1 MKTDVR
7 RLTEK
12 QRQIKKEIA
21 ENIWY
26 KLYLLQN
33 YKITQNMF
41 IGSPIRWKSIE
52 TYAGFV
58 RNIYN
63 GKLDGF
69 NLAHITP
76 SLYKYI
82 KGLMDSGVEP
92 YPSPNKK
99 DKKVSVD
106 YLIKNK
112 ILSSYQIKQIYD
124 PVSKQDNK
132 PDTSISGSRNVL
144 TRNKSNHFTGNYY
157 EIVQKQDI
165 PRENKNVCN
174 IINNAKRDKNLIFN
188 PLQFNIKKDF
198 TLREL
203 FNQILK

>member
-1 MKTDVR
+1 MKTSIR
-7 RLTEK
+7 RLTQR

-33 YKITQNMF
+33 YKITRNMF

-52 TYAGFV
+52 TYAGFI
-58 RNIYN
+58 RNIYK
-63 GKLDGF
+63 GKIDGF

-76 SLYKYI
+76 SLYKYV
-82 KGLMDSGVEP
+82 KGLMDSGAEP
-92 YPSPNKK
+92 YPSPNKE

-132 PDTSISGSRNVL
+132 PDISISGSRNVL

-157 EIVQKQDI
+157 EIVQKEED
-165 PRENKNVCN
+165 RRDNKNVCN
-174 IINNAKRDKNLIFN
+174 IIDNAKREKSLSFN
-188 PLQFNIKKDF
+188 PLKFNIIEGF
-198 TLREL
+198 TLKEL
-203 FNQILK
+203 FNQVLK